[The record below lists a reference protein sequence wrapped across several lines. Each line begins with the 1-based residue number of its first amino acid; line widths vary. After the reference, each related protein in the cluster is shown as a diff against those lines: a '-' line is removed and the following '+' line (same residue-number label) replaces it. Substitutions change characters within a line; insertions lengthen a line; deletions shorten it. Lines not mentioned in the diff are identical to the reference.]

1 MAEELR
7 SIASP
12 PFESPTSAIHY
23 YFENTLFFGIVVGR
37 SRRPRSRFLLLLTCL
52 ILLLI
57 AICGMDG
64 ILSSNR
70 GVIGLANDP
79 LFFSLCIFLPLGFLA
94 VLNLLRR
101 LDDLLEAIPDF
112 IIEDDA
118 GADQSKTLRGEID
131 DDKKEIRKFISLRTP
146 RAKFIY
152 RILLSA
158 IALLFLL
165 TQILSPFKLHFTG
178 LSWALAPYAHPR
190 AYLLACV
197 WTLFWNM
204 AVGEICWFVFSITIV
219 TFSRIRRYAKE
230 KSIVISPVYTKQV
243 EALSKIGDLAL
254 ANSLFFSCGLIVL
267 ILWVWKFLPPTT
279 IGYAYFIAYAIG
291 MVAVGIVP
299 VWKIRNAIKKAKT
312 EQLKKL
318 GTLFNDYLKLLI
330 ADARPAQER
339 AEASTI
345 ISPNDVSRIA
355 LLEIA
360 YARVEKMPV
369 WPFAGSVR
377 AIFSANALAAFVTPL
392 AKTYSP
398 DLLRL
403 LFPH

>member
-1 MAEELR
+1 
-7 SIASP
+7 
-12 PFESPTSAIHY
+12 
-23 YFENTLFFGIVVGR
+23 
-37 SRRPRSRFLLLLTCL
+37 L

>member
-1 MAEELR
+1 MAEESG
-7 SIASP
+7 SIAIP
-12 PFESPTSAIHY
+12 PSDSPTSAIRY
-23 YFENTLFFGIVVGR
+23 YFENTFFFGMVVGR
-37 SRRPRSRFLLLLTCL
+37 CKWPRLRFLVILACL

-57 AICGMDG
+57 AVCGLDG
-64 ILSSNR
+64 ILSNNR

-94 VLNLLRR
+94 ILNLLRR
-101 LDDLLEAIPDF
+101 LEDLLEAIPDF
-112 IIEDDA
+112 IIENDA
-118 GADQSKTLRGEID
+118 GADRSKTLRSEID
-131 DDKKEIRKFISLRTP
+131 GDKEKIRKFISLKTS

-158 IALLFLL
+158 IAMLFLL
-165 TQILSPFKLHFTG
+165 TQILSPFILHFTA

-190 AYLLACV
+190 AYVLACI

-204 AVGEICWFVFSITIV
+204 AVGEICWFVFSITIAS
-219 TFSRIRRYAKE
+219 FSLIRRYAKE

-243 EALSKIGDLAL
+243 EALSKVGDLAL
-254 ANSLFFSCGLIVL
+254 ANSLFFSCGLIV
-267 ILWVWKFLPPTT
+267 IIIWVWKFLPTT
-279 IGYAYFIAYAIG
+279 LGYPYFIAYALG

-299 VWKIRNAIKKAKT
+299 VWNMRNAIQKAKT

-330 ADARPAQER
+330 ADPKPAQER
-339 AEASTI
+339 AEASTT
-345 ISPNDVSRIA
+345 ISPDDVSRIA

-377 AIFSANALAAFVTPL
+377 AIFSANMLATFVSPL
-392 AKTYSP
+392 AKTYSN
-398 DLLRL
+398 LLPV
-403 LFPH
+403 LFYQ